1 LFSLLQPTAIS
12 FNRPRFVIWKKIIL
26 LHPQKERIFEPQF
39 FPYLP
44 KLFSNFSTALLRFS
58 ASSIGDLEILFTL
71 TYQQPIKMSTGET
84 KRNIEIKAKLTQ
96 KEFEEKV
103 EIAKQLTGQS
113 QPEIL
118 NQHDVF
124 FKVPNGRLK
133 LRYEVRWKR

>member
-1 LFSLLQPTAIS
+1 
-12 FNRPRFVIWKKIIL
+12 
-26 LHPQKERIFEPQF
+26 
-39 FPYLP
+39 
-44 KLFSNFSTALLRFS
+44 
-58 ASSIGDLEILFTL
+58 
-71 TYQQPIKMSTGET
+71 MSTGNS

-103 EIAKQLTGQS
+103 EIAKQLTGKT

-133 LRYEVRWKR
+133 LRYEVRRKVRLR